1 MITSYKTKHRDVNS
15 RYKMAEFAGNPN
27 FPCSFNTKTSQNS
40 EKRNKT
46 EKEKEKPF
54 LQENYV
60 SFGVVK

>member
-54 LQENYV
+54 L
-60 SFGVVK
+60 